1 MWSKSNKKQSPVEC
15 EIFPLVS
22 FPPSAHLAFFF
33 LLCHLP
39 RPATPTSPTPPQASP
54 AQLSQPQPSPT
65 SPASQAKKLKKLS
78 NLSQPDLSPF
88 LTYLSFSHQAGGQAI
103 RCIVACSAK
112 QHVVTAYPHDAKFPT
127 PPSEAQLLAKKIKGI
142 PRSKHHE
149 VSVKDFI
156 EIALRGKQPKK
167 IQTGRLS
174 RSSYKIFMTR
184 HSKKCLSRLSTKRL
198 FYEKFK
204 RSQSFVSFPLN
215 WKSVLDLCNVT
226 HVP

>member
-1 MWSKSNKKQSPVEC
+1 MP
-15 EIFPLVS
+15 
-22 FPPSAHLAFFF
+22 FFF
-33 LLCHLP
+33 FFAIYPDQPPQPAQPHP
-39 RPATPTSPTPPQASP
+39 RPAQPSSASPSP
-54 AQLSQPQPSPT
+54 AQ
-65 SPASQAKKLKKLS
+65 PARPARLKSLKKLS